1 MKTER
6 PTKRIVTGV
15 AVTTPVFLV
24 VLLSIPAFAFP
35 RARGGSPRD
44 VREATSLETLEV
56 RAAVMSRG
64 IGKVEAYYDTHV
76 APVEKILAPYSED
89 QDFVREISVALA
101 AEAES
106 LDMDPRALASVLLVE
121 NPWLDPDIRS
131 PVGAVGLM
139 QVMPFHAG
147 RWGCESRNLE
157 DVRANICHGAR
168 IFAALLRQHGGNVDR
183 ALLSYNGCVRGT
195 NTPDCHLYPGK
206 VYTNAG
212 RAAMQNWLDAPQGS
226 GR

>member
-1 MKTER
+1 
-6 PTKRIVTGV
+6 
-15 AVTTPVFLV
+15 VFLV

-35 RARGGSPRD
+35 RVRVIGSPEA
-44 VREATSLETLEV
+44 REAPATMEVLEV
-56 RAAVMSRG
+56 RAALMSRG
-64 IGKVEAYYDTHV
+64 IGKVEAYYDSRV
-76 APVEKILAPYSED
+76 APIEKILAPYHKD
-89 QDFVREISVALA
+89 RDLVRTISVALV
-101 AEAES
+101 AEAERVE
-106 LDMDPRALASVLLVE
+106 MDPRALASVLLVE

-147 RWGCESRNLE
+147 RWKCESPDLE
-157 DVRANICHGAR
+157 QVRANICHGAR
-168 IFAALLRQHGGNVDR
+168 IFSAYLRQHRGNVDR

-212 RAAMQNWLDAPQGS
+212 RAAMQNWLEAEQGS